1 MENLDF
7 DSIRQSP
14 EYPLAKS
21 VPMDRYQ
28 APHEP
33 TEAQIQAGNYP
44 KRKISWRGLTIAIEN
59 EVGSV
64 RCGRKPDGSK
74 WETRMVYAYGYV
86 RQSLGTDGDA
96 VDVFIGPNMDA
107 PFVYVIHQRK
117 VNDWLKYDEDK
128 CMVGFDSLD
137 DAVHAFLANYDDPRF
152 LGPVTTMS
160 AESFAEKVVAANGQ
174 MVKSMPDYGQY
185 MLAKADSGAIPPG
198 ARWITVHPG
207 EGKGQPVL
215 VMPQSDGSMRV
226 IGGAGG
232 ALNHLKLRGVKQGQ
246 DYKDAI
252 HQAGQR
258 RREERKARIA
268 TEKQTGVYEAKQ
280 AERGKI
286 REGIRAQRHAFV
298 QTVAEAMGWDDAK
311 FDEEKH
317 ANLSPEA
324 IAKAKKDHEKE
335 LFQRAKQAV
344 SANRKMLLQDHDALV
359 ASGLG
364 DLPLDS
370 GDDSVIAL
378 SDLDPVNA
386 VPGLGFAPA
395 YGQRA
400 MASGLTEKELQA
412 EANQFSGKTPGQ
424 EAVASIKSIE
434 RRMASDNIAKELDAF
449 KQANPDTVSPSP
461 KILAEAQKAAALIKA
476 EKRLRM
482 AEALARDA
490 SKAIDEAKTVEP
502 KAFAVEVS
510 DAAVEEA
517 AAKQMAQDIKTI
529 GAVGLLSE
537 IDHMGGE
544 ESLGGHVATGAFN
557 TLNAFATAIGGQPL
571 IDRSV
576 VDVLGINA
584 ATQILARK
592 VASQYEADDLERI
605 RMGVEDFHVNTQGEL
620 QESAVKTAHGLTEA
634 AEQMDLPDC
643 EDGFDL
649 AAAQAINDKRRKAIA
664 EAKRVLGQATGE
676 LQANA
681 ALVMALRTPPKD
693 SIQVPMGKVA
703 VTDAIK
709 RLRAIGLKQGQYA
722 LEETG
727 GNLIANIT
735 GEGIDGLA
743 ANVDVEGMAQIRRNL
758 DIISGKND
766 EDGWLPQGFANRPDL
781 AMKADPGVAQKL
793 AMPFN
798 PEAHNGNLEEALYDY
813 IGGRAADGDAAA
825 DILADVQSAEFVA
838 KSGDAM
844 AYRAALDKVA
854 PLTGP
859 DGKMKP
865 IEQFA
870 PLFNQYADAFVA
882 FHYGKKAN
890 PLHKQNFAV
899 TEHSVDALHRAL
911 SATPEGVAAF
921 KPVGELTARERTG
934 LRNWWQTNVAKQD
947 GNAEQLANELAD
959 AEKNEPEK
967 EATDIFGE
975 STVSPE
981 WLAWKSKRDALS
993 DKVKNATLDW
1003 PRYVKI
1009 MGSVPDAVTAVQ
1021 DLIRSKVVNDFAQT
1035 LNTLDKDHPLKIGKT
1050 IIQGNLNHLD
1060 AVDPEAREKRL
1071 AEHKALVD
1079 SLRNRINGKYSG
1091 GTVSQKIQAEKE
1103 MQAAFQQAQMG
1114 FFSAT
1119 EQDADKPLGADERHT
1134 IGHAAEQTLAGM
1146 MSVVGRNFQPG
1157 KPVKL
1162 WNASMSG
1169 KFMPQQRAIKLMD
1182 ANKRIILG
1190 YGAGSGKT
1198 GIMLGATSH
1207 LIKTGK
1213 IKRAIHL
1220 VPSIVQGQYGGEAT
1234 RYLEAGQFQWHCAP
1248 GASREERIAAYKNP
1262 GNHFCVMTHE
1272 AFRSDMLHLGAQQA
1286 GIDDEAMH
1294 GQVEAMDHGQRK
1306 QWLADV
1312 MKAEGINFDATFV
1325 DEAHRTVNREGKMN
1339 SSMANVIDA
1348 LTDNTP
1354 YFAYASGDP
1363 VKNDA
1368 SEIHD
1373 VLAKMDRSRY
1383 ADRAAFMRAYGG
1395 DTVSAR
1401 AALKRE
1407 MARYGISNVIR
1418 PDIEATYSN
1427 VDVPLS
1433 AEQKVALKTVDRL
1446 SAKLRQA
1453 RMTGEVDVESA
1464 KQLSPAAFADA
1475 DKADHKAIAEAVQR
1489 SIGIAKEAARKRVIY
1504 AHGGDNAMV
1513 NEAISRVES
1522 HQGAPGVIFAHNRAS
1537 VQRLV
1542 AEFAKRG
1549 HRVVSITGADS
1560 PDEKEKK
1567 KLMFQPESGEP
1578 KADIMIS
1585 SDAGAVGMNLQ
1596 RGQWMIQYDIPDTAK
1611 DHGQRSARI
1620 DRIGQNNN
1628 INVDTLVADHP
1639 MARKALDR
1647 LDRKYMLRELM
1658 LDPMD
1663 GLDDTGMAGW
1673 INKRLAGAAEGL
1685 VTQS

>member
-7 DSIRQSP
+7 DSVRRQP
-14 EYPLAKS
+14 ESLLTKA
-21 VPMDRYQ
+21 VPMERYQ

-33 TEAQIQAGNYP
+33 SQAQIESGNYK
-44 KRKISWRGLTIAIEN
+44 KRKIAWRGLTIAIEN
-59 EVGSV
+59 EAGSV
-64 RCGRKPDGSK
+64 RRGFKPDGSQ
-74 WETRMVYAYGYV
+74 WETRMLYAYGYV
-86 RQSLGTDGDA
+86 SRSLGTDGDA
-96 VDVFIGPNMDA
+96 VDVFIGPNLDS
-107 PFVYVIHQRK
+107 PLVFVVHQRR
-117 VNDWLKYDEDK
+117 VGDWEKYDEDK
-128 CMVGFDSLD
+128 CMVGFDNLD
-137 DAVHAFLANYDDPRF
+137 GAVHAFLACYDDPRF
-152 LGPVTTMS
+152 LGPVTTMT
-160 AESFAEKVVAANGQ
+160 AESFASKVLAANGQ
-174 MVKSMPDYGQY
+174 MVKSVPDYGQT
-185 MLAKADSGAIPPG
+185 MLAKSEHGAIPNG

-246 DYKDAI
+246 GYADAVS
-252 HQAGQR
+252 QDSQS
-258 RREERKARIA
+258 RREARKTQIA
-268 TEKQTGVYEAKQ
+268 AEKETGVYEAKQ
-280 AERGKI
+280 AERAKI
-286 REGIRAQRHAFV
+286 REGIRAHRHAFV
-298 QTVAEAMGWDDAK
+298 QTVADTMGWDDAN

-317 ANLSPEA
+317 ASLSPEA
-324 IAKAKKDHEKE
+324 IAKAKKDHDKE

-344 SANRKMLLQDHDALV
+344 AANRKMLLQDHDALA

-364 DLPLDS
+364 DLPLESSDS
-370 GDDSVIAL
+370 DVVSV

-386 VPGLGFAPA
+386 VPGLGFAPG

-400 MASGLTEKELQA
+400 KASGLTDADLQA
-412 EANQFSGKTPGQ
+412 EISHLGWKTPGQ
-424 EAVASIKSIE
+424 EAAANIKSIE
-434 RRMASDNIAKELDAF
+434 RRMASENVAKELDAF
-449 KQANPDTVSPSP
+449 KQANPDTVTASP
-461 KILAEAQKAAALIKA
+461 KMLAEAQKAAALVKA

-482 AEALARDA
+482 AEAMARDA
-490 SKAIDEAKTVEP
+490 SKSIDEAKTVEP

-517 AAKQMAQDIKTI
+517 AAKQMAQDLKTI

-537 IDHMGGE
+537 IDRMGGE

-592 VASQYEADDLERI
+592 VASQYESNDLERI
-605 RMGVEDFHVNTQGEL
+605 KMGVEDFHINTQGEL
-620 QESAVKTAHGLTEA
+620 QENAVKTAHGLAEA
-634 AEQMDLPDC
+634 AEQMTLPDC

-649 AAAQAINDKRRKAIA
+649 AAAQVINDKRRNAVA

-681 ALVMALRTPPKD
+681 ALVMALRAAPKD
-693 SIQVPMGKVA
+693 SIQVPMGKLA
-703 VTDAIK
+703 IADAIN

-727 GNLIANIT
+727 GNLIASIS
-735 GEGIDGLA
+735 GDGIDGLA
-743 ANVDVEGMAQIRRNL
+743 KDVDVAGMAQIRRNL
-758 DIISGKND
+758 AIISGKHD
-766 EDGWLPQGFANRPDL
+766 EDGWLPQGFASRPDL
-781 AMKADPGVAQKL
+781 AMKAEPGVAQKL

-798 PEAHNGNLEEALYDY
+798 PEAHSGNLEEALYDY

-825 DILADVQSAEFVA
+825 DILADIQSAEFVT

-854 PLTGP
+854 PLTDP
-859 DGKMKP
+859 AGKMKP

-870 PLFNQYADAFVA
+870 PLFEQYADAFVA

-899 TEHSVDALHRAL
+899 SESSVDALHRAL
-911 SATPEGVAAF
+911 SATPEGVSAF
-921 KPVGELTARERTG
+921 KPVGDLTAKERTG
-934 LRNWWQTNVAKQD
+934 LRNWWQANVAKQD
-947 GNAEQLANELAD
+947 GNAEQLAAD
-959 AEKNEPEK
+959 LDAAEKSEPEK
-967 EATDIFGE
+967 EAADIFGE
-975 STVSPE
+975 KTVSPE
-981 WLAWKSKRDALS
+981 WLAWKSKRDDLS
-993 DKVKNATLDW
+993 DKVKSATLDW

-1009 MGSVPDAVTAVQ
+1009 MGSVPDAITAVQ
-1021 DLIRSKVVNDFAQT
+1021 DLIRSRVVKDFAQSI
-1035 LNTLDKDHPLKIGKT
+1035 NTLDKGNPLKVGKT

-1060 AVDPEAREKRL
+1060 AVDPAAREKRL
-1071 AEHKALVD
+1071 NEHKALVD

-1091 GTVSQKIQAEKE
+1091 GTVAQKIQAEKE

-1119 EQDADKPLGADERHT
+1119 EQGADKQIGADERYT

-1162 WNASMSG
+1162 WHASMSG
-1169 KFMPQQRAIKLMD
+1169 KYMPQQRAIKLMD

-1220 VPSIVQGQYGGEAT
+1220 VPSVVEGQYGGEAL

-1248 GASREERIAAYKNP
+1248 GASRDERIAAYKNP
-1262 GNHFCVMTHE
+1262 SNDFCVMTHE
-1272 AFRSDMLHLGAQQA
+1272 AFRSDMLHLGALQA
-1286 GIDDEAMH
+1286 GIDGETMNS
-1294 GQVEAMDHGQRK
+1294 QVEAMDHGQRK

-1312 MKAEGINFDATFV
+1312 MKAEGIDFDATFV
-1325 DEAHRTVNREGKMN
+1325 DEAHRTVNREGKDN

-1373 VLAKMDRSRY
+1373 VLFKMDRDRY

-1395 DTVSAR
+1395 DTVSAK

-1418 PDIEATYSN
+1418 PDIEATFSN

-1433 AEQKVALKTVDRL
+1433 TEQKVALKTVDRL

-1453 RMTGEVDVESA
+1453 RMVGEVDVESA
-1464 KQLSPAAFADA
+1464 KQLSPSAFVGADESQY
-1475 DKADHKAIAEAVQR
+1475 KTIAEAVQK
-1489 SIGIAKEAARKRVIY
+1489 SIGIAKDAARRRVIY
-1504 AHGGDNAMV
+1504 AHTGDNAMV
-1513 NEAISRVES
+1513 NEAISRAES
-1522 HQGAPGVIFAHNRAS
+1522 RQGKPGVIFAHSRAS

-1542 AEFAKRG
+1542 DEFTKRG
-1549 HRVVSITGADS
+1549 HRVASITGADS
-1560 PDEKEKK
+1560 PAEKEKK
-1567 KLMFQPESGEP
+1567 KLAFQPESGEP

-1585 SDAGAVGMNLQ
+1585 SDAGAVAMNLQ
-1596 RGQWMIQYDIPDTAK
+1596 RGQWMIQYDVPDTAMI
-1611 DHGQRSARI
+1611 HGQRSARI
-1620 DRIGQNNN
+1620 WRIGQQNNV
-1628 INVDTLVADHP
+1628 NVDTLVADHP
-1639 MARKALDR
+1639 MAHKDLDR
-1647 LDRKYMLRELM
+1647 VNRKYGLRELV

-1663 GLDDTGMAGW
+1663 ALDDTGMAGW
-1673 INKRLAGAAEGL
+1673 INKRLLAASDG
-1685 VTQS
+1685 VSQQS